1 MARSNVLVA
10 IFIVTVAAVAAV
22 VVQRDPF
29 VRLIPADILRGK
41 LLLSPNLFGNVPQ
54 KNLLRIVLF
63 DKNSFGILIIVF
75 ISN

>member
-1 MARSNVLVA
+1 MARINVLVA

-41 LLLSPNLFGNVPQ
+41 F
-54 KNLLRIVLF
+54 LRSHLTF
-63 DKNSFGILIIVF
+63 W
-75 ISN
+75 

>member
-41 LLLSPNLFGNVPQ
+41 S
-54 KNLLRIVLF
+54 
-63 DKNSFGILIIVF
+63 
-75 ISN
+75 SNMSITMLKV

>member
-1 MARSNVLVA
+1 MARINVLVA

-41 LLLSPNLFGNVPQ
+41 SLPLHLKF
-54 KNLLRIVLF
+54 
-63 DKNSFGILIIVF
+63 
-75 ISN
+75 